1 MAGHSDNDLG
11 LPAFDKPVKIAIV
24 IAPYYTSISEAQL
37 SAARGVLERAGVAHE
52 TIEVPGSL
60 EVPTAI
66 GIANR
71 MSNFDGFVALGCV
84 IRGATSHYDVVVNE
98 SSRALTMLGLQG
110 LCIGNGII
118 TVETREQAE
127 ERADGARLNT
137 AGGAAEA
144 ALHLIA
150 LTRKFGAPKGTLG
163 FKPRGTIEIA
173 GDTTPEGPSKA

>member
-11 LPAFDKPVKIAIV
+11 LPDFVDPVKIAIV
-24 IAPYYTSISEAQL
+24 IAPYYTAIAEAQI
-37 SAARGVLERAGVAHE
+37 AAAIAVLDRAGVTHE
-52 TIEVPGSL
+52 VVEVPGSL

-66 GIANR
+66 ATLHR
-71 MSNFDGFVALGCV
+71 LSNFDGYVALGCV

-98 SSRALTMLGLQG
+98 SSRALTLLGLQG
-110 LCIGNGII
+110 LAIGNGII
-118 TVETREQAE
+118 TVENRDQAE

-150 LTRKFGAPKGTLG
+150 LHRKYGRPKGNLG
-163 FKPRGTIEIA
+163 FKPGGFDIA
-173 GDTTPEGPSKA
+173 GLDQA

>member
-11 LPAFDKPVKIAIV
+11 LPDFSGDEKAPKIGIV
-24 IAPYYTSISEAQL
+24 IAPYYTKIAEAQL
-37 SAARGVLERAGVAHE
+37 AAARGVLDEAGAEHE

-60 EVPTAI
+60 EIAPAI

-71 MSNFDGFVALGCV
+71 LCEFDGFVALGCV

-98 SSRALTMLGLQG
+98 SARGITMLTLTGVPV
-110 LCIGNGII
+110 GNGII
-118 TVETREQAE
+118 TVENLDQAE
-127 ERADGARLNT
+127 ERADAARLNT

-150 LTRKFGAPKGTLG
+150 LARRMKKAPKGVG
-163 FKPRGTIEIA
+163 FTR
-173 GDTTPEGPSKA
+173 